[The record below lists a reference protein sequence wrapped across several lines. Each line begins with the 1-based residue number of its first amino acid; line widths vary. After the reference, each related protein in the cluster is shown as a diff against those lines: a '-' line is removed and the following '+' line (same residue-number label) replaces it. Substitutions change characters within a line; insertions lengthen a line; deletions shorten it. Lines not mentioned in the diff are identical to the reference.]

1 MTLKQV
7 VLTCKVSDG
16 QRKLSKRCS
25 RSQTLLCMFQRAPQ
39 TEPQRCVKRE
49 VVRQMRAD
57 CPGVGWVGGR
67 TVATDVAGARRS
79 MFHTPLVSPSGQRR
93 TTAGGKGQHS
103 QFCWILAP
111 YPLLLFHPPH
121 CAGKLHS
128 VQHAPNN
135 LALCVQNKRSKQ
147 SLLSYM
153 KSGHVIV
160 CCITRVYCQPLI
172 ANQLETYSGEGV
184 RGVWGRGAGRWATAC
199 SASPTCLIAWFVHW
213 NRSGIVSA
221 ETAQFQRDR
230 WCFARVIT
238 NKQ

>member
-1 MTLKQV
+1 MHGLAALFEEQKRHGCTNTDRSLKGRHHTVNSHRVVFTCKVPSDDTWDPMTQKQV

-103 QFCWILAP
+103 QFC
-111 YPLLLFHPPH
+111 
-121 CAGKLHS
+121 
-128 VQHAPNN
+128 
-135 LALCVQNKRSKQ
+135 
-147 SLLSYM
+147 
-153 KSGHVIV
+153 
-160 CCITRVYCQPLI
+160 
-172 ANQLETYSGEGV
+172 
-184 RGVWGRGAGRWATAC
+184 
-199 SASPTCLIAWFVHW
+199 
-213 NRSGIVSA
+213 
-221 ETAQFQRDR
+221 
-230 WCFARVIT
+230 
-238 NKQ
+238 